1 MFLLL
6 CCLFFCFFLVFDNND
21 DTVHATYYY
30 FIVGLVFYFS
40 FCGSEKGPNV
50 FWSFLF
56 ALVFVGFWN
65 IIELWESLLVH
76 GFWCSLTKFFAMHRM
91 RSDLL
96 VWSILAVKSL
106 RTSFIDDGVHQE
118 PLIGSHA
125 FILIILPKF
134 VLEIQFCAFICLI
147 KDHRQIDSH
156 LLATIKD
163 YKS

>member
-96 VWSILAVKSL
+96 VWSILAVKSFADIFYRWWCSS
-106 RTSFIDDGVHQE
+106 RTFDRLSRIHFDHFTQICVRN
-118 PLIGSHA
+118 S
-125 FILIILPKF
+125 ILCIYF
-134 VLEIQFCAFICLI
+134 FN
-147 KDHRQIDSH
+147 
-156 LLATIKD
+156 
-163 YKS
+163 